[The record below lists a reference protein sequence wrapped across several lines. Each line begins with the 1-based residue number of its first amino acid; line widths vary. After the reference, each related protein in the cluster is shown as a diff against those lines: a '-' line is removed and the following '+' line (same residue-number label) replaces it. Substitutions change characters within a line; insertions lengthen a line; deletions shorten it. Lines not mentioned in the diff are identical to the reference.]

1 MTTKKTITATM
12 MMTKRTTRTNPS
24 PAQAPIGG
32 RLHRQAASA
41 DSPYMDKGKK
51 QTGLFTKQKHG
62 MKDRISITAIL
73 IAEKILKRVL
83 AVGGIDIEEAAALIS
98 SWAREADDKW
108 LHVSSAFDTHD
119 EFLTYFAEEKLKRFA
134 EERKKAMKPSKTAY
148 LVTFEVTARVV
159 SDKDLTTD
167 DDDSE
172 VVRAAAELILK
183 EPWEYLYP
191 SQADVVDI
199 CLDDKHPYDPQ
210 LDDKP

>member
-1 MTTKKTITATM
+1 
-12 MMTKRTTRTNPS
+12 
-24 PAQAPIGG
+24 
-32 RLHRQAASA
+32 
-41 DSPYMDKGKK
+41 
-51 QTGLFTKQKHG
+51 

-119 EFLTYFAEEKLKRFA
+119 EFLTYFA